1 MNIIPS
7 ILVRTKEELI
17 EKVRALEPHFEKAHL
32 DIADGI
38 FVPNTTID
46 NLGDLE
52 TNLEFS
58 VHLMVSKPE
67 NHIAKWLG
75 LVTSITFHA
84 EATQKHIEVIEAIK
98 EGECEVGIALNPK
111 TPHSAIADFVN
122 LVDFVHFMTV
132 EPGFYGGT
140 FLPEVID
147 KIADFHFYYP
157 DKLIV
162 VDGGVTPENIDKL
175 TEAGAMEFVVG
186 SALDRFKLKIR
197 NPKR

>member
-7 ILVRTKEELI
+7 ILVKTKEELL
-17 EKVRALEPHFEKAHL
+17 EKVKQLELHFQRAHL

-46 NLGDLE
+46 TLNGLE
-52 TNLEFS
+52 TNLEFAT
-58 VHLMVSKPE
+58 HLMVSKPE
-67 NHIAKWLG
+67 NHVARWLDEPG
-75 LVTSITFHA
+75 VISITFHV
-84 EATQKHIEVIEAIK
+84 EATQKHVEVIEAVK

-140 FLPEVID
+140 FLPDVID

-157 DKLIV
+157 DKPIV
-162 VDGGVTPENIDKL
+162 VDGGINPDNIDKL
-175 TEAGAMEFVVG
+175 KEAGAMEFVVG
-186 SALDRFKLKIR
+186 SAIEKFYV
-197 NPKR
+197 

>member
-1 MNIIPS
+1 MEIVPS
-7 ILVRTKEELI
+7 ILVKTEKELI
-17 EKVRALEPHFEKAHL
+17 EKVRSLESRFTIAHL

-52 TNLEFS
+52 TSLELRA
-58 VHLMVSKPE
+58 HLMVSKPE
-67 NHIAKWLG
+67 NHIAKWTG
-75 LVTSITFHA
+75 SIVNSITFHV
-84 EATQKHIEVIEAIK
+84 EATKKHQEVIDAIR
-98 EGECEVGIALNPK
+98 EGNCSVGMALNPK

-147 KIADFHFYYP
+147 KIIDFHFYYP
-157 DKLIV
+157 DMRVI
-162 VDGGVTPENIDKL
+162 VDGGITPENAPRLI
-175 TEAGAMEFVVG
+175 EAGATELVVG
-186 SALDRFKLKIR
+186 SHLDLFKL
-197 NPKR
+197 